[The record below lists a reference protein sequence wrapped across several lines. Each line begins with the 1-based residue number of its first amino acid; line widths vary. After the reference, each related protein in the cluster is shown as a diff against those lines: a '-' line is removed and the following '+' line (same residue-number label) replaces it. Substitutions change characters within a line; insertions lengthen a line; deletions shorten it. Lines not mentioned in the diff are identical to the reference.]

1 MSPRAAVPLS
11 DDVIAA
17 LARFFHKGAGPSHTE
32 ISRALTGTGYGDGYT
47 YDPEVP
53 GPNKEERVLRGLTLA
68 KRQPARA
75 RDLVEA
81 VLSTLRGAGL
91 VGGNAAGEDVDRLR
105 RALGSAGW
113 YLTDD
118 GHVQPFG
125 QVDLDTGG
133 RAALDEQV
141 DRLRRSTSDPALL
154 IGTAKELLESVS
166 KFVLE
171 ELGMPVDD
179 KMDYNHLWHLARERL
194 GVLPQQVDANLPG
207 AEAIRAI
214 HQSTWSLADQVNK
227 LRNLQGTGHGRTL
240 PSGVSEDL
248 AMLVVREAATV
259 ADYMLARLAR
269 ESGIG

>member
-1 MSPRAAVPLS
+1 MSPRSAAPIT

-17 LARFFHKGAGPSHTE
+17 IAKFFHSGAGPSHSE
-32 ISRALTGTGYGDGYT
+32 ISRVLTGTGHSDGYT
-47 YDPEVP
+47 YDATAQ
-53 GPNKEERVLRGLTLA
+53 GPNKEQRVLQGLNLA

-75 RDLVEA
+75 RELLEGL
-81 VLSTLRGAGL
+81 LSLLRVNGLIGAG
-91 VGGNAAGEDVDRLR
+91 VVGEDVDRLR

-118 GHVQPFG
+118 GYPQPFG
-125 QVDLDTGG
+125 QVDITTGG

-141 DRLRRSTSDPALL
+141 DRLRRATSDPALL

-171 ELGMPVDD
+171 EMGFPVNDN
-179 KMDYNHLWHLARERL
+179 MDFNQLWHLARERL
-194 GVLPQQVDANLPG
+194 GVLPKQVDPNLPG
-207 AEAIRAI
+207 ANAIRAI
-214 HQSTWSLADQVNK
+214 HQSTWNIADQINT

-248 AMLVVREAATV
+248 AMLVVREAVTV
-259 ADYMLARLAR
+259 ADYMLARLER
-269 ESGIG
+269 EKG